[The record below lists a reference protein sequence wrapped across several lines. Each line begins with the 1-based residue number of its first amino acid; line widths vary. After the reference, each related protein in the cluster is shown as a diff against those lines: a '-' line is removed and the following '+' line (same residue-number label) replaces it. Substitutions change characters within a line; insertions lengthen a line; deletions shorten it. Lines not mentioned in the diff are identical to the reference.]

1 MKYLIVSLI
10 AFAFLSCG
18 ENEASKPEVSK
29 AKQADKQDLSNVH
42 EMSYGIDDTIKMK
55 SVENH
60 ADVQDGPFELLYSN
74 GVIKAKG
81 DIKDGKKSGLWESF
95 YEDGTRWS
103 STYYTAGK
111 PNGYSIT
118 YFKNG
123 TVQYKGE
130 YKNGERTGHWEF
142 YLEDGSLEKSIDY

>member
-1 MKYLIVSLI
+1 MKYFPFFLLVFTL
-10 AFAFLSCG
+10 LSC
-18 ENEASKPEVSK
+18 NEE
-29 AKQADKQDLSNVH
+29 ADSGTKKSEQKTSGKDGSNVH
-42 EMSYGIDDTIKMK
+42 EMSYAVDDTIKMK

-60 ADVQDGPFELLYSN
+60 ANVQDGPFELLYPNS
-74 GVIKAKG
+74 VIKAKG
-81 DIKDGKKSGLWESF
+81 NLKDGKKTGLWESF

-103 STYYTAGK
+103 STYYTDGV

-130 YKNGERTGHWEF
+130 YKEGKRVGHWEF
-142 YLEDGSLEKSIDY
+142 YLEDGTLEKSLDY